1 MDYKNGLQGRIL
13 YFFSTKNSYVDMK
26 IFYVWILGAFFVVLI
41 SHMKNGGRKCA
52 ENEYEEKERVGILSQ
67 QSKQDHL

>member
-1 MDYKNGLQGRIL
+1 
-13 YFFSTKNSYVDMK
+13 MK

-41 SHMKNGGRKCA
+41 FRTKNGGRKCA
-52 ENEYEEKERVGILSQ
+52 ENEYEEKERVGILPQ